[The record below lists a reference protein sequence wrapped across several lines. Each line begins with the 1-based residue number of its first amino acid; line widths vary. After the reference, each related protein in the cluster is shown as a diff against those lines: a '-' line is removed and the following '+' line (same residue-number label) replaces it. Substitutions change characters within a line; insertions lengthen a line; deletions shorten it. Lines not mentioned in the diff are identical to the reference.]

1 MNRFM
6 NKKVAAIG
14 LATGLA
20 LGAAGAAFAYFT
32 STGSGSG
39 TGSTGI
45 ASNWSVPNAD
55 VLVSGGALSPGQ
67 GSDTISAFVQNVGTG
82 NQGLNA
88 LTVTIDAP
96 TPNATYA
103 SSGPNACTA
112 ADYTLNGSGG
122 WVISNGGD
130 TATYTNSSA
139 VDIAAGHYVVN
150 DADGGASSGNA
161 LPSGLTMTMNDPAS
175 NQNQCQDATVNV
187 SVAAS

>member
-1 MNRFM
+1 MKRFM

-14 LATGLA
+14 LASALA
-20 LGAAGAAFAYFT
+20 LGAAGIATAYFT

-45 ASNWSVPNAD
+45 ASNWTVTSVST
-55 VLVSGGALSPGQ
+55 SGGALSPGQ
-67 GSDTISAFVQNVGTG
+67 GTDTISAVVQNPGTG

-96 TPNATYA
+96 TPDATYA

-112 ADYTLNGSGG
+112 ADYALNAGTSA

-130 TATYTNSSA
+130 TATYANSSA
-139 VDIAAGHYVVN
+139 VDISAGHYVVS
-150 DADGGASSGNA
+150 DADSGSTGNA
-161 LPSGLTMTMNDPAS
+161 LPTGLTLTMNDPAS

-187 SVAAS
+187 TVAAS